1 MLESGMKTLTMFAIA
16 LSLVACGSDQAPEA
30 EKLEFTPEM
39 AEQRAMDDQEIERRA
54 LEREAQRE
62 AESAPE

>member
-30 EKLEFTPEM
+30 EEREFTPEM
-39 AEQRAMDDQEIERRA
+39 AEARALDDQEMERRA